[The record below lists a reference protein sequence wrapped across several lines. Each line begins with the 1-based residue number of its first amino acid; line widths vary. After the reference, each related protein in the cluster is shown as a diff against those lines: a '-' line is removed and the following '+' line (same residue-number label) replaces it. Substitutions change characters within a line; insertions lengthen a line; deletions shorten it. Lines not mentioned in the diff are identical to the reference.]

1 MIPFLIESG
10 DCSITHVLAESD
22 YLLLLLPSTTETRG
36 ILDGAALAFL
46 KPGDRGR
53 SLGGKPPTLPEGG
66 QPLLQMVDRAR
77 GY

>member
-10 DCSITHVLAESD
+10 DCSTTRVLAESD

-36 ILDGAALAFL
+36 ILDRAALAFL
-46 KPGDRGR
+46 KPG
-53 SLGGKPPTLPEGG
+53 
-66 QPLLQMVDRAR
+66 AR